1 MEKLLR
7 ACLNWKVI
15 AGVTLVG
22 VGVWAVAPNLLVAAL
37 PILLIAVC
45 PLSMVLMMRSMQ
57 GEQHGAS
64 AQRSD
69 GVDGRGSPR
78 EERLAD
84 LKSQLEQTRSQ
95 KEAIAREIA
104 KLEASFDDEPLQAP

>member
-15 AGVTLVG
+15 AGLALVG

-45 PLSMVLMMRSMQ
+45 PLSMVLMMRSMR
-57 GEQHGAS
+57 GDQHGAP

-69 GVDGRGSPR
+69 GVDGKGSAR
-78 EERLAD
+78 EEQLAD
-84 LKSQLEQTRSQ
+84 LTNQLEQSRSQ
-95 KEAIAREIA
+95 QEAIAHEIA
-104 KLEASFDDEPLQAP
+104 KRDASFDDEPLQAP

>member
-15 AGVTLVG
+15 AGLALVG

-57 GEQHGAS
+57 GDHHGAS

-69 GVDGRGSPR
+69 GVDGRSSAR
-78 EERLAD
+78 EERLAE
-84 LKSQLEQTRSQ
+84 LKSQLDKTGSQ
-95 KEAIAREIA
+95 QEAIAREIA
-104 KLEASFDDEPLQAP
+104 KLEATFDDERLRGP